1 MDALLLSKKQ
11 AASVLGISIRSV
23 EYLLAKRQLEG
34 RQLGRRKLVTRRSV
48 ERLARADVPTISPPK
63 GATAR
68 ADLLQTQQERKG
80 NLNANQSPR
89 VQPQR

>member
-23 EYLLAKRQLEG
+23 EYMLANGRLEG
-34 RQLGRRKLVTRRSV
+34 RRLGRRRLVTRRST
-48 ERLARADVPTISPPK
+48 EKLARADVPTMSPLK

-68 ADLLQTQQERKG
+68 ADLLPTQQEREG
-80 NLNANQSPR
+80 NENANKNPGL
-89 VQPQR
+89 QPQR

>member
-23 EYLLAKRQLEG
+23 EYMLANGRLEG
-34 RQLGRRKLVTRRSV
+34 RRLGRRRLVTRRST
-48 ERLARADVPTISPPK
+48 EKLARADVPTMSPPK

-68 ADLLQTQQERKG
+68 ADLPHTQEREQKC
-80 NLNANQSPR
+80 R
-89 VQPQR
+89 

>member
-23 EYLLAKRQLEG
+23 EYMLANGRLEG
-34 RQLGRRKLVTRRSV
+34 RRLGRRRLVTRRSI
-48 ERLARADVPTISPPK
+48 EKLARIDVPTMSPPK
-63 GATAR
+63 KATAR
-68 ADLLQTQQERKG
+68 ADLLQTQQKRKE
-80 NLNANQSPR
+80 NENADQSPR